1 MAVLKLIPNGRQGS
15 WKMCDKCLNELR
27 AGMTEHH
34 GWVVQYVHHE
44 RRPFAYTIGLHNRGL
59 PELLVTGLDSH
70 VSNRV
75 LKSIGHMIVDDGA
88 TVAPAMLI
96 DYEDRFLMEVVAVA
110 HPDVHL
116 KYAARI
122 CGKDI
127 RALQLVWADDKG
139 RWPWEK
145 GWNDERA
152 VQPVLGVRSPWPP
165 P

>member
-1 MAVLKLIPNGRQGS
+1 LSEYRRILAV
-15 WKMCDKCLNELR
+15 MCERCIAALR
-27 AGMTEHH
+27 VGMREHH
-34 GWVVQYVHHE
+34 GWVVQFVDHE
-44 RRPFAYTIGLHNRGL
+44 KRPFAYTIGLHDRGL
-59 PELLVTGLDSH
+59 PELLVTGLDGY

-75 LKSIGHMIVDDGA
+75 LKSLGHTIVDDGA
-88 TVAPAMLI
+88 IVAPAMLI
-96 DYEDRFLMEVVAVA
+96 DYEDRFLMEVVEVD

-122 CGKDI
+122 CGPNI
-127 RALQLVWADDKG
+127 RALQLVWADPSG

-145 GWNDERA
+145 GWNDGRG